1 MSEIQNDPMCYKRD
15 VYNTFLNRAPILE
28 QTELNIIF
36 DNIITSNPGANG
48 KTFQAPLEEAADL
61 LQEA

>member
-1 MSEIQNDPMCYKRD
+1 MCYKRD

-36 DNIITSNPGANG
+36 DNIITSNPVAQLSAAAL
-48 KTFQAPLEEAADL
+48 QAPLEEAADV